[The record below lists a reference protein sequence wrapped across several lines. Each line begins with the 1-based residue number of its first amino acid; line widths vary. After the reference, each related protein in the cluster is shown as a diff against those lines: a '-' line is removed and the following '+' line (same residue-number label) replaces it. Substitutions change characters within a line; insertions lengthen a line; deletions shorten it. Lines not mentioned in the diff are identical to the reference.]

1 MILYHGT
8 NCDVRKPDPR
18 KGHRGTD
25 FGQGFYL
32 TPDMESARNMASL
45 VVAREGGAGHMTIN
59 VFEFDEAAAQLAG
72 LKVRTFADMDEDWIR
87 FVIANRNFERNA
99 SDHNLDHL
107 YDIVVGFIAD
117 DKIRNL
123 IRMYCDGLITPAMML
138 SIMKDRPWR
147 VMQYSFHTAR
157 SMRFL
162 KLKEVWREQ

>member
-32 TPDMESARNMASL
+32 TPDMESACNMASL
-45 VVAREGGAGHMTIN
+45 VVAREGTGCRTIN
-59 VFEFDEAAAQLAG
+59 VFEFDEVAARVAG
-72 LKVRTFADMDEDWIR
+72 LKVRTFEGMDEDWIR

-99 SDHNLDHL
+99 PDHNLDQLH
-107 YDIVVGFIAD
+107 DMVIGFIAD

-123 IRMYCDGLITPAMML
+123 IRMYRDGLMTPAMML

-147 VMQYSFHTAR
+147 VVQYSFHTLR
-157 SMRFL
+157 SVRFL
-162 KLKEVWREQ
+162 KLKEVWHEQ

>member
-8 NCDVRKPDPR
+8 NCEIRKPDPR

-45 VVAREGGAGHMTIN
+45 VVAREGTGCRTIN
-59 VFEFDEAAAQLAG
+59 VFELDDAAARLAG
-72 LKVRTFADMDEDWIR
+72 LKVRKFEDMDENWIR
-87 FVIANRNFERNA
+87 FVIANRNFEWDA
-99 SDHNLDHL
+99 SDHNLDQL
-107 YDIVVGFIAD
+107 YDVVVGFIAD

-123 IRMYCDGLITPAMML
+123 IRMYRDGLMTPAMML

-147 VMQYSFHTAR
+147 VIQYSFHTLR
-157 SMRFL
+157 SVRFL
-162 KLKEVWREQ
+162 KLKEVWHEQ

>member
-32 TPDMESARNMASL
+32 TPDM
-45 VVAREGGAGHMTIN
+45 
-59 VFEFDEAAAQLAG
+59 
-72 LKVRTFADMDEDWIR
+72 
-87 FVIANRNFERNA
+87 
-99 SDHNLDHL
+99 
-107 YDIVVGFIAD
+107 
-117 DKIRNL
+117 
-123 IRMYCDGLITPAMML
+123 ML

-157 SMRFL
+157 SVRFL
-162 KLKEVWREQ
+162 KLKEIWHEQ